1 MIDRAERPPKRPTET
16 TPSCDQEMLRMM
28 SRIECKQ
35 ETMMEIC
42 RGMDEAIKRM
52 TVKLAAVSAMVSMA
66 VAYVVRDLGWLTAFL
81 GGL

>member
-1 MIDRAERPPKRPTET
+1 MIDRTERPPKRPTET
-16 TPSCDQEMLRMM
+16 PPICDQEMLRMM
-28 SRIECKQ
+28 SRIECKM

>member
-1 MIDRAERPPKRPTET
+1 MIDRAERPPKRPTE

>member
-1 MIDRAERPPKRPTET
+1 MIERPERPPKRVTET
-16 TPSCDQEMLRMM
+16 PPSCDQEMLRMM

-52 TVKLAAVSAMVSMA
+52 TVKLAAVSAMVSMT
-66 VAYVVRDLGWLTAFL
+66 VAYLVRDLGWLTAFL

>member
-1 MIDRAERPPKRPTET
+1 MIERPERPPKRPTET
-16 TPSCDQEMLRMM
+16 TPSCDQEMLRMI

-66 VAYVVRDLGWLTAFL
+66 VAYVVRDRGWLTAL
-81 GGL
+81 IGGL

>member
-28 SRIECKQ
+28 SRMECKQ

-66 VAYVVRDLGWLTAFL
+66 VAYVVRDLGWLTAWI

>member
-1 MIDRAERPPKRPTET
+1 MIERPERPPKKVMET
-16 TPSCDQEMLRMM
+16 PPSCDQEMLRMM

-66 VAYVVRDLGWLTAFL
+66 VAYVVRDLGWLTAL
-81 GGL
+81 IGGL

>member
-16 TPSCDQEMLRMM
+16 TPSCDQEMLRMI

>member
-1 MIDRAERPPKRPTET
+1 MIDRAERPPKRPTE

-66 VAYVVRDLGWLTAFL
+66 VAYVVRDLGWLTAII

>member
-1 MIDRAERPPKRPTET
+1 MIDRAERPPKRATET

-42 RGMDEAIKRM
+42 RGMDESIKRM

-66 VAYVVRDLGWLTAFL
+66 VAYVVRDLGWLTAL
-81 GGL
+81 IGGL

>member
-16 TPSCDQEMLRMM
+16 TPSCEQEMLRMM

>member
-1 MIDRAERPPKRPTET
+1 MIDRAERPPKRPTEP

>member
-1 MIDRAERPPKRPTET
+1 MIDRAERPPKRPTEP

-28 SRIECKQ
+28 SRIECKE

>member
-1 MIDRAERPPKRPTET
+1 MIDRAERPPKRPTEP

-28 SRIECKQ
+28 SRMECKQ

-66 VAYVVRDLGWLTAFL
+66 VPYVVRDLGWLTAL
-81 GGL
+81 IGGL

>member
-1 MIDRAERPPKRPTET
+1 MIERPERPPKRVTET
-16 TPSCDQEMLRMM
+16 APSCDQEMLRMM

>member
-1 MIDRAERPPKRPTET
+1 MIERPERPPKRPTEI

>member
-1 MIDRAERPPKRPTET
+1 MIDRAERPPKRPSEP

-28 SRIECKQ
+28 SRIECKE

>member
-1 MIDRAERPPKRPTET
+1 MIDRAERPPKRPTEPS
-16 TPSCDQEMLRMM
+16 PSCDQEMLRMM

>member
-1 MIDRAERPPKRPTET
+1 
-16 TPSCDQEMLRMM
+16 
-28 SRIECKQ
+28 
-35 ETMMEIC
+35 MMEIC

>member
-16 TPSCDQEMLRMM
+16 TPSCDQEMLRMI

-42 RGMDEAIKRM
+42 RTMDDAIKRM
-52 TVKLAAVSAMVSMA
+52 TVKLAAVSAVVSMA
-66 VAYVVRDLGWLTAFL
+66 VTYVVKDLGWLTAL
-81 GGL
+81 IGGL

>member
-66 VAYVVRDLGWLTAFL
+66 VAYVGRDLGWLTAL
-81 GGL
+81 IGGI

>member
-1 MIDRAERPPKRPTET
+1 MIERPERPPKRVTET

>member
-1 MIDRAERPPKRPTET
+1 MIDRAERPPKRSTERP
-16 TPSCDQEMLRMM
+16 PSCDQEMLRMI

-66 VAYVVRDLGWLTAFL
+66 VAYVVRDLGWLTAL
-81 GGL
+81 IGGL

>member
-1 MIDRAERPPKRPTET
+1 MIDRAERPPKRVTET
-16 TPSCDQEMLRMM
+16 APSCDQEMLRMM

>member
-1 MIDRAERPPKRPTET
+1 MIDRSERPPKRPTEP

>member
-1 MIDRAERPPKRPTET
+1 MIERPPKRPTEI

-28 SRIECKQ
+28 SRIECKM

>member
-1 MIDRAERPPKRPTET
+1 MIDRAERPPKRPTEP
-16 TPSCDQEMLRMM
+16 TPSCDQEMLRMI
-28 SRIECKQ
+28 SRVECKQ

>member
-1 MIDRAERPPKRPTET
+1 MIERPERPPKRPTET

-42 RGMDEAIKRM
+42 RGMDEAVKRM